1 MRNILRLLFALSI
14 LVMTSCHHQ
23 NDTEEERYTERTILL
38 YFPWAGNLYANIQ
51 TNISDIEYA
60 ITKAGGLNGSRVMV
74 WISKNEKEA
83 SLYEIIYSK
92 RDLSC
97 KHDTVERYTNPLL
110 NTSEHISSVWH
121 DVQKYARPDGGHY
134 GMIIGC
140 HGMGW
145 IRSADW
151 DKYMSK
157 KKMVKRIIDAEE
169 AETRWFGGNGKTL
182 QTDIESLSDGMRAAG
197 IHTDFIQFDDCY
209 MANIETAYSL
219 SSVTD
224 YLIASPVE
232 MMTYGMP
239 YKQLWTILD
248 KEAPSFQSY
257 IDTFIDFYSK
267 YSTPCGSLSVTD
279 CRETE
284 ALATLM
290 HEAHSTHTLAPEH
303 QDGLQVMDGLTPTLF
318 YDFGNYTRILC
329 ETDKELW
336 QRISKQLDKTV
347 VAKGTT
353 PTFYSAYNKRQ
364 EKIKEYSGLTTSEPS
379 TSEMIIE
386 ALPHTAWWQ
395 RVHGTK

>member
-38 YFPWAGNLYANIQ
+38 YFPWAGNLYASIQ
-51 TNISDIEYA
+51 TNISEIEYA

-97 KHDTVERYTNPLL
+97 KHDTVERYINPQL
-110 NTSEHISSVWH
+110 NTSEHISSVWR
-121 DVQKYARPDGGHY
+121 DVQKHARPDGGHY

-140 HGMGW
+140 HGNGW
-145 IRSADW
+145 ISSADW
-151 DKYMSK
+151 DKYISSNK
-157 KKMVKRIIDAEE
+157 KLKRIIDAEE
-169 AETRWFGGNGKTL
+169 AETRWFGVNGKAF
-182 QTDIESLSDGMRAAG
+182 QTDIETLSDGMIEAG

-209 MANIETAYSL
+209 MANVETAYILSL
-219 SSVTD
+219 VTD

-232 MMTYGMP
+232 MMAYGMP
-239 YKQLWTILD
+239 YQRVWTIIANE
-248 KEAPSFQSY
+248 KPSFQKY
-257 IDTFIDFYSK
+257 VDTFIDFYSQ
-267 YSTPCGSLSVTD
+267 YNTPCGALSVTD
-279 CRETE
+279 CREME
-284 ALATLM
+284 FLAMLM
-290 HEAHSTHTLAPEH
+290 QEAHATQTLSPTQSE
-303 QDGLQVMDGLTPTLF
+303 DIQVMDGMTPHLF
-318 YDFGNYTRILC
+318 YDFGHYARLLFGSN
-329 ETDKELW
+329 DVLW
-336 QRISKQLDKTV
+336 QRISSQLDKTV
-347 VAKGTT
+347 VAKGST
-353 PTFYSAYNKRQ
+353 PTFYSRFSKRQ
-364 EKIKEYSGLTTSEPS
+364 HEIKEYSGLTTSEPS